1 MPTLLIASRNAH
13 KAEEI
18 GAILGDEFTILTLAT
33 FPDAPPVIED
43 GDSFAANAT
52 KKSREI
58 VTWLENQALGQGL
71 PDYILADD
79 SGLEVH
85 ALGGAPGIHSARYAS
100 DEKQGNATDADNN
113 AKLLREMAD
122 VPEAERGAQFRCVLA
137 LTPLG
142 QTFRTELFEGI
153 CRGRISQAEAGGGG
167 FGYDTLFI
175 PDGFTQNFAEL
186 GPATKNTLSHRAKAL
201 ANLAA
206 FFRTHT
212 DFMDN

>member
-52 KKSREI
+52 KKSHEI
-58 VTWLENQALGQGL
+58 ATWLENQAL

-79 SGLEVH
+79 SGLEVD
-85 ALGGAPGIHSARYAS
+85 ALDGAPGIHSARYAS
-100 DEKQGNATDADNN
+100 GEKQGNATDADNN
-113 AKLLREMAD
+113 AKLLREMVDVSEAD
-122 VPEAERGAQFRCVLA
+122 RGAQFRCVLA

-142 QTFRTELFEGI
+142 QAVRAELFEGI
-153 CRGRISQAEAGGGG
+153 CRGRISQSEAGSGG
-167 FGYDTLFI
+167 FGYDPLFI
-175 PDGFTQNFAEL
+175 PDGFTQSFAEL
-186 GPATKNTLSHRAKAL
+186 GSATKNTLSHRAKAL
-201 ANLAA
+201 ANLAT
-206 FFRTHT
+206 FF
-212 DFMDN
+212 

>member
-58 VTWLENQALGQGL
+58 ATWLENQAL

-79 SGLEVH
+79 SGLEVD

-100 DEKQGNATDADNN
+100 GEKQCNATDADNN

-122 VPEAERGAQFRCVLA
+122 VPEADRGAQFRCVLA

-142 QTFRTELFEGI
+142 QAVRTELFEGI
-153 CRGRISQAEAGGGG
+153 CRGRISQSEAGGGG
-167 FGYDTLFI
+167 FGYDPLFI
-175 PDGFTQNFAEL
+175 PNGFTQSFAEL
-186 GPATKNTLSHRAKAL
+186 GSATKNTISHRSKAL

-206 FFRTHT
+206 FF
-212 DFMDN
+212 

>member
-13 KAEEI
+13 KAGEI

-58 VTWLENQALGQGL
+58 ATWLENQAL

-79 SGLEVH
+79 SGLEVD

-100 DEKQGNATDADNN
+100 GENEGNAADADNN
-113 AKLLREMAD
+113 AKLLRELAI
-122 VPEAERGAQFRCVLA
+122 VPAYDRGAQFRCVLA
-137 LTPLG
+137 LTALG
-142 QTFRTELFEGI
+142 QADKTELFEGI
-153 CRGRISQAEAGGGG
+153 CRGQISQAESGDGG
-167 FGYDTLFI
+167 FGYDPLFI
-175 PDGFTQNFAEL
+175 PDGFTQSFAEL
-186 GPATKNTLSHRAKAL
+186 GAATKNTLSHRAKAL
-201 ANLAA
+201 AKLAA
-206 FFRTHT
+206 FF
-212 DFMDN
+212 

>member
-13 KAEEI
+13 KAGEI
-18 GAILGDEFTILTLAT
+18 GAILGNEFTILTLAT

-58 VTWLENQALGQGL
+58 ATWLENQAL

-79 SGLEVH
+79 SGLEVD

-100 DEKQGNATDADNN
+100 GEKQGNATDSDNN

-122 VPEAERGAQFRCVLA
+122 VPEADRGAQFRCVLA

-142 QTFRTELFEGI
+142 QALRTELFEGI
-153 CRGRISQAEAGGGG
+153 CRGRISQSEAGGGG
-167 FGYDTLFI
+167 FGYDPLFI
-175 PDGFTQNFAEL
+175 PDGFTQSFAEL
-186 GPATKNTLSHRAKAL
+186 GSATKNTLSHRAKAL

-206 FFRTHT
+206 FF
-212 DFMDN
+212 

>member
-13 KAEEI
+13 KAGEI
-18 GAILGDEFTILTLAT
+18 GAILGNEFTILTLAT

-58 VTWLENQALGQGL
+58 ATWLENQAL

-79 SGLEVH
+79 SGLEVD

-100 DEKQGNATDADNN
+100 GEKQGNATDADNN

-122 VPEAERGAQFRCVLA
+122 IPEADRGAQFRCILA

-142 QTFRTELFEGI
+142 QAVRTKLFEGI
-153 CRGRISQAEAGGGG
+153 CRGRISQSEAGGGG
-167 FGYDTLFI
+167 FGYDPLFI
-175 PDGFTQNFAEL
+175 PDGFTQSFAEL
-186 GPATKNTLSHRAKAL
+186 GSATKNTLSHRAKAL

-206 FFRTHT
+206 FF
-212 DFMDN
+212 

>member
-58 VTWLENQALGQGL
+58 ATWLENQAL

-79 SGLEVH
+79 SGLEVD

-100 DEKQGNATDADNN
+100 GEKQCNATDADNN

-122 VPEAERGAQFRCVLA
+122 VPEADRGAQFRCVLA

-142 QTFRTELFEGI
+142 QALRTELFEGI
-153 CRGRISQAEAGGGG
+153 CRGRISQSEAGSGG
-167 FGYDTLFI
+167 FGYDPLFI
-175 PDGFTQNFAEL
+175 PDGFTQSFAEL
-186 GPATKNTLSHRAKAL
+186 GSATKNTLSHRAKAL

-206 FFRTHT
+206 FF
-212 DFMDN
+212 

>member
-52 KKSREI
+52 KKSHEI
-58 VTWLENQALGQGL
+58 ACWVYNNGVGHAL

-79 SGLEVH
+79 SGLEVD
-85 ALGGAPGIHSARYAS
+85 ALSGAPGIHSARYAS
-100 DEKQGNATDADNN
+100 GEKQGNATDSDNN

-122 VPEAERGAQFRCVLA
+122 VPEADRDAQFRCVLA

-142 QTFRTELFEGI
+142 QALRTELFEGI
-153 CRGRISQAEAGGGG
+153 CRGRISQSEAGSGG
-167 FGYDTLFI
+167 FGYDPLFI
-175 PDGFTQNFAEL
+175 PDGFAQSFAEL
-186 GPATKNTLSHRAKAL
+186 GSATKNTLSHRAKAL

-206 FFRTHT
+206 FF
-212 DFMDN
+212 

>member
-1 MPTLLIASRNAH
+1 MLTLLIASRNAH

-18 GAILGDEFTILTLAT
+18 ATILGDGFAILSMAA
-33 FPDAPPVIED
+33 FPDARPVIEY

-58 VTWLENQALGQGL
+58 AAWLKNQALGQAL
-71 PDYILADD
+71 PDFVLADD
-79 SGLEVH
+79 SGLEVD

-153 CRGRISQAEAGGGG
+153 CRGRISQSEAGGGG
-167 FGYDTLFI
+167 FGYDPLFI
-175 PDGFTQNFAEL
+175 PDGFTQSFAEL
-186 GPATKNTLSHRAKAL
+186 GSAIKNTLSHRAKAL

-206 FFRTHT
+206 FF
-212 DFMDN
+212 

>member
-13 KAEEI
+13 KAKEI
-18 GAILGDEFTILTLAT
+18 GAILGDEFTILTMAT

-58 VTWLENQALGQGL
+58 ATWLENQAL

-79 SGLEVH
+79 SGLEVN

-100 DEKQGNATDADNN
+100 GEKQGNATDSDNN

-122 VPEAERGAQFRCVLA
+122 VPEADRSAQFRCVLA
-137 LTPLG
+137 LTPLS
-142 QTFRTELFEGI
+142 QALRTELFEGI
-153 CRGRISQAEAGGGG
+153 CRGRISQSEAGSGG
-167 FGYDTLFI
+167 FGYDPLFI
-175 PDGFTQNFAEL
+175 PDGFTQSFAEL
-186 GPATKNTLSHRAKAL
+186 GSATKNTLSHRAKAL

-206 FFRTHT
+206 FF
-212 DFMDN
+212 

>member
-1 MPTLLIASRNAH
+1 MLTLLIASRNAH

-18 GAILGDEFTILTLAT
+18 ATILGDGFAILSMAA
-33 FPDAPPVIED
+33 FPDAPPVIEN

-58 VTWLENQALGQGL
+58 AAWLKKQALGQAL
-71 PDYILADD
+71 PDFVLADD
-79 SGLEVH
+79 SGLEVD

-153 CRGRISQAEAGGGG
+153 CRGRISQSEAGGGG
-167 FGYDTLFI
+167 FGYDPLFI
-175 PDGFTQNFAEL
+175 PDGFTQSFAEL
-186 GPATKNTLSHRAKAL
+186 GSAIKNTLSHRAKAL

-206 FFRTHT
+206 FF
-212 DFMDN
+212 

>member
-1 MPTLLIASRNAH
+1 MLTLLIASRNAH

-18 GAILGDEFTILTLAT
+18 ATILGDGFAILSMAA
-33 FPDAPPVIED
+33 FPDAPPVIEN

-58 VTWLENQALGQGL
+58 AAWLKKQALGQAL
-71 PDYILADD
+71 PDFVLADD
-79 SGLEVH
+79 SGLEVD

-153 CRGRISQAEAGGGG
+153 CRGRISQSESGGGG
-167 FGYDTLFI
+167 FGYDPLFI
-175 PDGFTQNFAEL
+175 PDGFTQSFAEL
-186 GPATKNTLSHRAKAL
+186 GSATKNTLSHRAKAL

-206 FFRTHT
+206 FF
-212 DFMDN
+212 

>member
-1 MPTLLIASRNAH
+1 M
-13 KAEEI
+13 
-18 GAILGDEFTILTLAT
+18 ILGDEFIILTLAA
-33 FPDAPPVIED
+33 FSDAPPVIED

-52 KKSREI
+52 KKSCEM

-79 SGLEVH
+79 SGLEVD

-100 DEKQGNATDADNN
+100 GEKQGNATDSDNN

-122 VPEAERGAQFRCVLA
+122 VPEADRSAQFRCVLA
-137 LTPLG
+137 LTPLS
-142 QTFRTELFEGI
+142 QALRTELFEGI

-167 FGYDTLFI
+167 FGYDPLFI
-175 PDGFTQNFAEL
+175 PDGFTQSFAEL
-186 GPATKNTLSHRAKAL
+186 GSATKNTLSHRAKAL

-206 FFRTHT
+206 FF
-212 DFMDN
+212 

>member
-13 KAEEI
+13 KAKEI
-18 GAILGDEFTILTLAT
+18 GAILGDEFTILTMAT

-58 VTWLENQALGQGL
+58 ATWLENQAL

-79 SGLEVH
+79 SGLEVD

-100 DEKQGNATDADNN
+100 GEKQGNATDSDNN

-122 VPEAERGAQFRCVLA
+122 VPEADRSAQFRCVLA
-137 LTPLG
+137 LTPLS
-142 QTFRTELFEGI
+142 QALRTELFEGI
-153 CRGRISQAEAGGGG
+153 CRGRISQSEAGSGG
-167 FGYDTLFI
+167 FGYDPLFI
-175 PDGFTQNFAEL
+175 PDGFTQSFAEL
-186 GPATKNTLSHRAKAL
+186 GSATKNTLSHRAKAL

-206 FFRTHT
+206 FF
-212 DFMDN
+212 

>member
-52 KKSREI
+52 KKSHEI
-58 VTWLENQALGQGL
+58 ATWLENHAL

-79 SGLEVH
+79 SGLEVD

-100 DEKQGNATDADNN
+100 GEKQGNATDSDNN

-122 VPEAERGAQFRCVLA
+122 VPEADRDAQFRCVLA

-142 QTFRTELFEGI
+142 QAVGTELFEGI
-153 CRGRISQAEAGGGG
+153 CRGRISQSEAGSGG
-167 FGYDTLFI
+167 FGYDPLFI
-175 PDGFTQNFAEL
+175 PDAFTQSFAEL
-186 GPATKNTLSHRAKAL
+186 GSATKNTLSHRAKAL

-206 FFRTHT
+206 FFNAHRFHG
-212 DFMDN
+212 